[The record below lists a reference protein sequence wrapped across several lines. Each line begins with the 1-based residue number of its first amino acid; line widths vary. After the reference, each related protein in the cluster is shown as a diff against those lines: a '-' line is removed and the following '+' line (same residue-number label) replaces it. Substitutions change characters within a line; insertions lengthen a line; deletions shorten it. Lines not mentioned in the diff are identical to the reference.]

1 MKILVSI
8 LLVSLCQG
16 FVVEKPKQ
24 CSIIPTTTTTSL
36 HLASRRSFL
45 TVASS
50 TVMAGLLTAQ
60 PANAGIDPSLLKSLP
75 VQGDESGASQRLRQ
89 IESIQRPASD
99 LVDVPFNELSSGVS
113 YREYR
118 EGKGEA
124 GTCL

>member
-1 MKILVSI
+1 
-8 LLVSLCQG
+8 
-16 FVVEKPKQ
+16 
-24 CSIIPTTTTTSL
+24 
-36 HLASRRSFL
+36 
-45 TVASS
+45 
-50 TVMAGLLTAQ
+50 MAGLLTAQ

-99 LVDVPFNELSSGVS
+99 LVDVPFNELPSGVS

-124 GTCL
+124 GTYL